1 MAVAPRRLS
10 AGQIGLV
17 AVPACEGNHTPLG
30 RGRRGSIYW
39 RPIDKSEDLEKLI
52 EELPSKPFLVGD
64 EGVSMSLAGVQTKL
78 AVRRLHRLVTRQH
91 AGDSVLLLRPIEI
104 GNAPARWRLNQR
116 SQPNTRAKNVSRIAW
131 LTAAGAALKG
141 REDRAVAAVTTD
153 GEIGEASRQVEV

>member
-1 MAVAPRRLS
+1 VPTPRLNNLCPGNITS
-10 AGQIGLV
+10 SGASLLGKFEVGIAGQI
-17 AVPACEGNHTPLG
+17 
-30 RGRRGSIYW
+30 
-39 RPIDKSEDLEKLI
+39 
-52 EELPSKPFLVGD
+52 
-64 EGVSMSLAGVQTKL
+64 
-78 AVRRLHRLVTRQH
+78 RRLHRLVTRQH